1 MLLTEKV
8 RGDIGGKSFRVFEVT
23 AVSGGVGYALS
34 TGALNMN
41 YVLYG
46 TYTPTVCVLS
56 AGSTTI
62 PVLKVA
68 ESSVGGT
75 DITLSAHAV
84 SGESGV
90 LTVWGY

>member
-1 MLLTEKV
+1 MTLTEKV
-8 RGDIGGKSFRVFEVT
+8 RGDIGGKAFRVFEVAGVSA
-23 AVSGGVGYALS
+23 AVAYALS
-34 TGALNMN
+34 GGALNLN
-41 YVLYG
+41 HVLYG
-46 TYTPTVCVLS
+46 TYTPTICVLS

-62 PVLKVA
+62 PTLKVA

-75 DITLSAHAV
+75 DITLSAHGV